1 LTSFTQTT
9 DIDLG
14 AKHNQVVNYLD
25 NYDFT
30 NKSPDD
36 FTFDLVSYT
45 GKLYDPSFILDIQA
59 KGGIYGIFQICGKL
73 DAPPDWFTY
82 QNVIDELQKIGEIA
96 SASNNFKKSLMS
108 ETENLPDYNSFIF
121 KVK

>member
-1 LTSFTQTT
+1 MTSFTQTT

-25 NYDFT
+25 KYDFT

-96 SASNNFKKSLMS
+96 SASNNF
-108 ETENLPDYNSFIF
+108 
-121 KVK
+121 